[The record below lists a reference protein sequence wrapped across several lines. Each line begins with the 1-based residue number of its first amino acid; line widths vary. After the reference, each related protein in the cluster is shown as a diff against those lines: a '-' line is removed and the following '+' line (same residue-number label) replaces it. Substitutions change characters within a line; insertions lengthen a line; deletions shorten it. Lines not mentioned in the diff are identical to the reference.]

1 MSKEIT
7 RGSWK
12 LKSSTPLLKC
22 GSFHALLFLIGFNQ
36 MGC

>member
-1 MSKEIT
+1 MSKEIM
-7 RGSWK
+7 RGSWN
-12 LKSSTPLLKC
+12 LVPSTPLLKC